1 MYSMRPVLATT
12 MNGVDLTLNSSNLID
27 VDSSTISASS
37 ASSPSIN
44 SSKLILPNTG
54 MHPPPLYESNVYNN
68 YASNIYNLPI
78 DSSSASPGLINKSKI
93 NSASK
98 NSTSND
104 SIENLTNQQS
114 SNQHMSQP
122 TDDLMLVDLDFLLIN
137 NSNRIANSVSN
148 QSNNSINNSDV
159 TSNNVGSST
168 TLFNLQRPPPLS
180 TPAVLSTFQQHQQHH
195 RDIDENPLLVNN
207 HQTHFNYETNYNNNN
222 QENSHSTNTNVQTL
236 MPSALIPLP
245 NMTSSSP
252 SRSSNSILNI
262 GIGNGNRVNN
272 IVSSTTTTN
281 CCTPS
286 SSSSS
291 SSLAISNNLDS
302 SNNSNHLNT
311 SNVDLSTSDLDSI
324 LLDEYCHSLI
334 GRETFYNNLNYT
346 FHSQKISPVRF

>member
-1 MYSMRPVLATT
+1 MRPVLATT
-12 MNGVDLTLNSSNLID
+12 MNGVDLTLNSSNLVD
-27 VDSSTISASS
+27 VDSSTVSASS
-37 ASSPSIN
+37 VSSPSIN

-54 MHPPPLYESNVYNN
+54 MHPPPLYESNVYTN
-68 YASNIYNLPI
+68 YASNIYNVQTNLPI
-78 DSSSASPGLINKSKI
+78 DSSSASAGLINKNKI

-114 SNQHMSQP
+114 SNQHLSQP
-122 TDDLMLVDLDFLLIN
+122 SDDLMLVDLDFLLIN

-207 HQTHFNYETNYNNNN
+207 HQTHFNYETNYN
-222 QENSHSTNTNVQTL
+222 QENSHSTNSNVQTL
-236 MPSALIPLP
+236 MPSALIPMP

-252 SRSSNSILNI
+252 SRAANSILNI
-262 GIGNGNRVNN
+262 GSGSGNRVNN
-272 IVSSTTTTN
+272 IISSTTTTN

-291 SSLAISNNLDS
+291 SSLAINNHLDSNN
-302 SNNSNHLNT
+302 NNSNHLNT

-334 GRETFYNNLNYT
+334 G
-346 FHSQKISPVRF
+346 K